1 MTDIK
6 LSNHECPNNSGE
18 SLGRA
23 LANMMDN
30 IGKKNH
36 YLTQLF
42 LWSKIFI
49 PKIRT
54 LSVLYKSRRKKS
66 GKGAVRARKV
76 FAKNNYLECFVP
88 NEDFDDIIE
97 IVETRWTSSH

>member
-30 IGKKNH
+30 IGKKIII
-36 YLTQLF
+36 LPSSSFGQRFLF
-42 LWSKIFI
+42 LK
-49 PKIRT
+49 
-54 LSVLYKSRRKKS
+54 
-66 GKGAVRARKV
+66 
-76 FAKNNYLECFVP
+76 
-88 NEDFDDIIE
+88 
-97 IVETRWTSSH
+97 